1 VTRAVFAI
9 PGDLATPTGGYAYA
23 RRMLELLPREGIATR
38 RIALPGSYPDPS
50 AADLAGTAE
59 LMAAAPPDAVLLID
73 GLAYGAMPADLIE
86 GFRRPV
92 VALVHHPL
100 GLEAGLTPDRRAAL
114 LASEAAALGLA
125 RRIVV
130 TSPLTGRL
138 LASDFNVDAAVI
150 AVAEPGT
157 DPVGRSRGTGS
168 PVHILAVG
176 AITPRKGFDVLVAAL
191 AQVPDRNWHLTI
203 AGSADRDPKA
213 AAALRASIVEA
224 GLSSRVTLA
233 GALEPAA
240 LDLLYEA
247 ADIFVSPSLFEGY
260 GMALAE
266 ALARGLPIVASTGGA
281 AAETVPDGAAIKI
294 PPGDIAELTAALT
307 TLIAAPALRAAFG
320 DAAWH
325 AGRTLPRWTDTAARI
340 AKVLKEVALERV

>member
-1 VTRAVFAI
+1 VTKAVFAV
-9 PGDLATPTGGYAYA
+9 PGDPASPTGGYAYA
-23 RRMLELLPREGIATR
+23 RRMFELLPREGIALSHL
-38 RIALPGSYPDPS
+38 ALPGGYPDPS
-50 AADLAGTAE
+50 AADLAETGN
-59 LMAAAPPDAVLLID
+59 LVAATPPDAVLLVD

-138 LASDFNVDAAVI
+138 LASDFNVDAAAI
-150 AVAEPGT
+150 TVAEPGT
-157 DPVGRSRGTGS
+157 DPAARSRGTGS
-168 PVHILAVG
+168 PVRILAVG
-176 AITPRKGFDVLVAAL
+176 AISPRKGFDLLVAAL
-191 AQVPDRNWHLTI
+191 ARVPDRDWHLTI
-203 AGSADRDPKA
+203 AGSDDRDPRA
-213 AAALRASIVEA
+213 ATALRAAIADA
-224 GLSSRVTLA
+224 GLSSCVTLA

-240 LDLLYEA
+240 LDVLYGA

-266 ALARGLPIVASTGGA
+266 ALARGMPIVASTGGA

-294 PPGDIAELTAALT
+294 PPGDVAELTAALT

-325 AGRTLPRWTDTAARI
+325 AARTLPRWTDTASRI
-340 AKVLKEVALERV
+340 AAVLKEVALERV

>member
-1 VTRAVFAI
+1 VTKAVFAV
-9 PGDLATPTGGYAYA
+9 PGDPASPTGGYAYA
-23 RRMLELLPREGIATR
+23 RRMFELLPREGIALSHL
-38 RIALPGSYPDPS
+38 ALPGGYPDPS
-50 AADLAGTAE
+50 AADLAKTGS
-59 LMAAAPPDAVLLID
+59 LVAATPPDAVLLVD

-100 GLEAGLTPDRRAAL
+100 ALEAGLTPDRQAAL
-114 LASEAAALGLA
+114 RASEAAALGLA

-130 TSPLTGRL
+130 TSPLTARL
-138 LASDFNVDAAVI
+138 LVSDFNVDAAAI
-150 AVAEPGT
+150 TVAEPGT
-157 DPVGRSRGTGS
+157 DPAARSRGTGS
-168 PVHILAVG
+168 PVQILAVG
-176 AITPRKGFDVLVAAL
+176 AISPRKGFDLLVAAL
-191 AQVPDRNWHLTI
+191 ARVPDRDWHLTI
-203 AGSADRDPKA
+203 AGSDDRDPRA
-213 AAALRASIVEA
+213 AAALRAAIADA
-224 GLSSRVTLA
+224 GLSSCVTLA

-240 LDLLYEA
+240 LDVLYGA

-266 ALARGLPIVASTGGA
+266 ALARGMPIVASTGGA

-294 PPGDIAELTAALT
+294 PPGDVAELTAALT

-325 AGRTLPRWTDTAARI
+325 AGRTLPRWTDTASRI
-340 AKVLKEVALERV
+340 AAVLKEAALERV